1 MATLLL
7 LSDSEPINSI
17 NISQNQYTNPKE
29 KFQETEFDMIPQN
42 NQINFFEE
50 TENFEEFE
58 KKPKDIEEFV
68 EEDEENVTQE
78 DEEEPETYKLYLD
91 FEE

>member
-1 MATLLL
+1 MANLLL
-7 LSDSEPINSI
+7 FSDSEPKNV
-17 NISQNQYTNPKE
+17 QNQYIHAKE
-29 KFQETEFDMIPQN
+29 TYKETEFDIIPQE
-42 NQINFFEE
+42 NQINIEK
-50 TENFEEFE
+50 TDNFEEFE